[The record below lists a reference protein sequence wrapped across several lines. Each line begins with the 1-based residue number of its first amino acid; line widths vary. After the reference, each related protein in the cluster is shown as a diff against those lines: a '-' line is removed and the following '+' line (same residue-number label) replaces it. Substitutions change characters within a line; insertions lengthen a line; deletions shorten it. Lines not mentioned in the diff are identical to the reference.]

1 MTRIELRKHIKFDR
15 RRHLSELVH
24 DSPNSRV
31 VLFSFEPGQ
40 GLEAH
45 TSTSEVIFMGM
56 EGSATVLLG
65 DEETPIAEKEIVVC
79 PPNVPHGLRAAERAA
94 VLAIITPR
102 PG

>member
-1 MTRIELRKHIKFDR
+1 MTRIELRKHMKFDR

-40 GLEAH
+40 GLDPHE
-45 TSTSEVIFMGM
+45 STSEVIFIGM
-56 EGSATVLLG
+56 EGKADVLVG
-65 DEETPIAEKEIVVC
+65 DKETTIAEKEIVVC
-79 PPNVPHGLRAAERAA
+79 PPNISHGLRAAERAA